1 MAPADYFRQ
10 VRALLP
16 VAAANSW
23 RSRWA
28 SLTISTCTLLVVVVV
43 AAFLSMASGFEATT
57 RSAGSDRVAVILGMQ
72 STSEAN
78 SQITSEQVSLL
89 SEIPGLGGGGDI
101 THFSPELTFTVG
113 GTAANDGRRI
123 NMSLRGLDE
132 AGRRLRSGFRMIDGR
147 IYGSGAQEVIAG
159 RRLYREIGSPPLNSR
174 VTLGGR
180 SWTLVGVFELD
191 SPVFE
196 GDYWTD
202 LSSMQSAYG
211 RQNQVQTIRI
221 GVTNPGVIDRIQ
233 AFVDEDPRLTLEV
246 WTERRLYERQGESVA
261 RLIRYVGW
269 PLAIILAAGCI
280 AGILNTMFI
289 SMQSRRRSL
298 RTLRIIG
305 YAPAA
310 IVTSVVAEGCALA
323 AIGAALALVLVFVV
337 LDGLEASML
346 GVSFMTVDYNMHL
359 TAMDMI
365 WSMILA
371 LLIGTVGSMIP
382 AWKAVR
388 A

>member
-1 MAPADYFRQ
+1 MAAADYFRQ

-28 SLTISTCTLLVVVVV
+28 SLTISVCTLLVVVVV

-57 RSAGSDRVAVILGMQ
+57 KSAGSDRIAVILGVQ
-72 STSEAN
+72 STSETT
-78 SQITSEQVSLL
+78 SQISSEQVSVL
-89 SEIPGLGGGGDI
+89 SELAELGRGGGI

-113 GTAANDGRRI
+113 GTAKGDGRRI
-123 NMSLRGLDE
+123 NMPLRGLDD
-132 AGRRLRSGFRMIDGR
+132 AGRKLRSGFRISEGR
-147 IYGSGAQEVIAG
+147 IYASGAQEVIAG
-159 RRLYREIGSPPLNSR
+159 RKLYREIGSPPLNSI

-180 SWTLVGVFELD
+180 SWALVGVFELD

-211 RQNQVQTIRI
+211 RQNQVQAIRI
-221 GVTNPGVIDRIQ
+221 GVSDPRLIDRIRT
-233 AFVDEDPRLTLEV
+233 FVDEDPRLTLDV
-246 WTERRLYERQGESVA
+246 WTERALYERQGESVA
-261 RLIRYVGW
+261 RLIRYIGW
-269 PLAIILAAGCI
+269 PLATILAAGCI
-280 AGILNTMFI
+280 SGILNTMFI

-323 AIGAALALVLVFVV
+323 GIGAAFGLLLVFIL
-337 LDGLEASML
+337 LDGLDASMI

-359 TAMDMI
+359 TTADMLL
-365 WSMILA
+365 SMMVA

>member
-1 MAPADYFRQ
+1 MAAADYFRQ

-28 SLTISTCTLLVVVVV
+28 SLTISVCTLLVVVVV

-57 RSAGSDRVAVILGMQ
+57 KSAGSDRVAVILGVQ
-72 STSEAN
+72 STSETN
-78 SQITSEQVSLL
+78 SQISSEQVSLL
-89 SEIPGLGGGGDI
+89 SEIPELSRGEGI

-113 GTAANDGRRI
+113 GTSKDDGRRI
-123 NMSLRGLDE
+123 NMPLRGLDE
-132 AGRRLRSGFRMIDGR
+132 PGRKLRSGFRMIEGR
-147 IYGSGAQEVIAG
+147 LYGSGAQEVIAG
-159 RRLYREIGSPPLNSR
+159 RKLYREIGSPPLNSMI
-174 VTLGGR
+174 TLGGR
-180 SWTLVGVFELD
+180 SWALVGVFELD

-211 RQNQVQTIRI
+211 RQNQVQAIRM
-221 GVTNPGVIDRIQ
+221 GLTDPSVIDRIRT
-233 AFVDEDPRLTLEV
+233 FVDEDPRLTVDV
-246 WTERRLYERQGESVA
+246 WTERSLYERQGESVA

-298 RTLRIIG
+298 RTLRIMG

-323 AIGAALALVLVFVV
+323 AIGAAFGLLLVFLV
-337 LDGLEASML
+337 LDGLDASMI
-346 GVSFMTVDYNMHL
+346 GVSFMTVDYNMRL
-359 TAMDMI
+359 TPMDMVL
-365 WSMILA
+365 SMIVA
-371 LLIGTVGSMIP
+371 LLIGMVGSMIP
-382 AWKAVR
+382 AWKAAR

>member
-1 MAPADYFRQ
+1 MAAADYFRQ

-28 SLTISTCTLLVVVVV
+28 SLTISSCTLLVVVVV

-57 RSAGSDRVAVILGMQ
+57 RSAGSDRVAVILGVQ
-72 STSEAN
+72 STSETT
-78 SQITSEQVSLL
+78 SQISSEQVSLL
-89 SEIPGLGGGGDI
+89 SEIPELSRGRGI

-113 GTAANDGRRI
+113 GTGKDGRRI
-123 NMSLRGLDE
+123 NMPLRGLDE
-132 AGRRLRSGFRMIDGR
+132 PGRKLRSGFRMVEGR
-147 IYGSGAQEVIAG
+147 LYGTGTQEVIAG
-159 RRLYREIGSPPLNSR
+159 RKLYREIGSPPLNSMI
-174 VTLGGR
+174 TLGGR
-180 SWTLVGVFELD
+180 SWALVGVFELD

-202 LSSMQSAYG
+202 LSSMQSAYA
-211 RQNQVQTIRI
+211 RQNQVQAIRM
-221 GVTNPGVIDRIQ
+221 GVADPRVIDRIRT
-233 AFVDEDPRLTLEV
+233 FVDQDPRLTVEV
-246 WTERRLYERQGESVA
+246 WTERDLYEKQGESVA
-261 RLIRYVGW
+261 KLIRYVGW

-280 AGILNTMFI
+280 AGVLNTMFI

-298 RTLRIIG
+298 RTLRIMG

-323 AIGAALALVLVFVV
+323 AIGAAFGLLLVFVV
-337 LDGLEASML
+337 LDGLDASMI
-346 GVSFMTVDYNMHL
+346 GAGFMTVDYNMRL
-359 TAMDMI
+359 TATDMVL
-365 WSMILA
+365 SMIVA

-382 AWKAVR
+382 AWKAAR